1 MGWRGKFKSLK
12 IGKKILI
19 FNLVLFVIPCIVL
32 SLLLFYLV
40 QKEAYQE
47 LDNSRM
53 VILNQIDENFEDM
66 FSEVVSYSN
75 YFFCNREINKLISKK
90 DYSTAY
96 EALQTEKTIKDYF
109 SNSRTIYSNL
119 EYELELLGNNGY
131 NYSSLDTGEQI
142 IDYPVLEKLEQEEW
156 YSNFEKSSS
165 YIQYIPV
172 FDSAE
177 LSRNDGT
184 NAIHGFR
191 IIKNLNSGRYV
202 GLMDVIIRQETIQS
216 MMTRGI
222 ENNRQQ
228 VLLTDEDGNVISST
242 NASIKLNEN
251 LGKKISAE
259 LKKGEKGVFQG
270 NLNGKKHQIYF
281 TTNLTTGWKILMYD
295 ESRQSAWKGNR
306 TLLIVVGIYVIYL
319 LLAMIMSFYNARYMS
334 KPLKKLR
341 QDINTITE
349 GDLSV
354 RTEIE
359 AMDEFGELNQQFNRM
374 IGKIENLIGQLE
386 QKEEEKRVL
395 EMKALQAQINPHF
408 MYNTLASIRFLIE
421 MDMGEKASQ
430 SLLALIGLLKRT
442 YSDYR
447 KQIPIKEE
455 VEAVENYLILMK
467 NRYQETFSW
476 NISIEKDIEQ
486 CLIPRISIQPLVEN
500 SIIHGF
506 SGLEKQGSIQI
517 HGFKEGHKIIIR
529 ISDNGVGGN
538 IEKIK
543 SILAQPGTE
552 HEKEKFSSIGIKN
565 VQERLKLFY
574 GEEYGLF
581 VSDSPSGGV
590 TIEIRIPEEQA
601 YVKREKI

>member
-53 VILNQIDENFEDM
+53 VILNQIDENFEDI

-75 YFFCNREINKLISKK
+75 YFFC
-90 DYSTAY
+90 
-96 EALQTEKTIKDYF
+96 
-109 SNSRTIYSNL
+109 NSRTIYSNL

-177 LSRNDGT
+177 L
-184 NAIHGFR
+184 
-191 IIKNLNSGRYV
+191 K
-202 GLMDVIIRQETIQS
+202 E
-216 MMTRGI
+216 
-222 ENNRQQ
+222 
-228 VLLTDEDGNVISST
+228 
-242 NASIKLNEN
+242 
-251 LGKKISAE
+251 
-259 LKKGEKGVFQG
+259 GEKGVFRG

-281 TTNLTTGWKILMYD
+281 TANLTTGWKILMYD
-295 ESRQSAWKGNR
+295 ESRQSAWEGNR

-359 AMDEFGELNQQFNRM
+359 AMDEFGELNQQF
-374 IGKIENLIGQLE
+374 LIQRTL
-386 QKEEEKRVL
+386 L
-395 EMKALQAQINPHF
+395 CLYLQ
-408 MYNTLASIRFLIE
+408 
-421 MDMGEKASQ
+421 
-430 SLLALIGLLKRT
+430 
-442 YSDYR
+442 
-447 KQIPIKEE
+447 
-455 VEAVENYLILMK
+455 
-467 NRYQETFSW
+467 
-476 NISIEKDIEQ
+476 
-486 CLIPRISIQPLVEN
+486 C
-500 SIIHGF
+500 IHGF
-506 SGLEKQGSIQI
+506 LSCPVHGIHQI
-517 HGFKEGHKIIIR
+517 ADRFKN
-529 ISDNGVGGN
+529 SFLN
-538 IEKIK
+538 
-543 SILAQPGTE
+543 SLLLYSFA
-552 HEKEKFSSIGIKN
+552 
-565 VQERLKLFY
+565 
-574 GEEYGLF
+574 
-581 VSDSPSGGV
+581 
-590 TIEIRIPEEQA
+590 
-601 YVKREKI
+601 

>member
-75 YFFCNREINKLISKK
+75 YFFCN
-90 DYSTAY
+90 
-96 EALQTEKTIKDYF
+96 
-109 SNSRTIYSNL
+109 SRTIYSNL

-177 LSRNDGT
+177 L
-184 NAIHGFR
+184 
-191 IIKNLNSGRYV
+191 K
-202 GLMDVIIRQETIQS
+202 E
-216 MMTRGI
+216 
-222 ENNRQQ
+222 
-228 VLLTDEDGNVISST
+228 
-242 NASIKLNEN
+242 
-251 LGKKISAE
+251 
-259 LKKGEKGVFQG
+259 GEKGVFRG

-295 ESRQSAWKGNR
+295 ESRQSAWEGNR

-359 AMDEFGELNQQFNRM
+359 AMDEFGELNQQF
-374 IGKIENLIGQLE
+374 LIQRTL
-386 QKEEEKRVL
+386 L
-395 EMKALQAQINPHF
+395 CLYLQ
-408 MYNTLASIRFLIE
+408 
-421 MDMGEKASQ
+421 
-430 SLLALIGLLKRT
+430 
-442 YSDYR
+442 
-447 KQIPIKEE
+447 
-455 VEAVENYLILMK
+455 
-467 NRYQETFSW
+467 
-476 NISIEKDIEQ
+476 
-486 CLIPRISIQPLVEN
+486 C
-500 SIIHGF
+500 IHGF
-506 SGLEKQGSIQI
+506 LSCPVHGIHQI
-517 HGFKEGHKIIIR
+517 ADRFKN
-529 ISDNGVGGN
+529 SFLN
-538 IEKIK
+538 
-543 SILAQPGTE
+543 SLLLYSFA
-552 HEKEKFSSIGIKN
+552 
-565 VQERLKLFY
+565 
-574 GEEYGLF
+574 
-581 VSDSPSGGV
+581 
-590 TIEIRIPEEQA
+590 
-601 YVKREKI
+601 

>member
-75 YFFCNREINKLISKK
+75 YFFCN
-90 DYSTAY
+90 
-96 EALQTEKTIKDYF
+96 
-109 SNSRTIYSNL
+109 SRTIYSNL

-177 LSRNDGT
+177 L
-184 NAIHGFR
+184 
-191 IIKNLNSGRYV
+191 
-202 GLMDVIIRQETIQS
+202 
-216 MMTRGI
+216 
-222 ENNRQQ
+222 
-228 VLLTDEDGNVISST
+228 
-242 NASIKLNEN
+242 
-251 LGKKISAE
+251 
-259 LKKGEKGVFQG
+259 KKGEKGVFRG

-295 ESRQSAWKGNR
+295 ESRQSAWEGNR
-306 TLLIVVGIYVIYL
+306 ILLIVVGIYVIYL

-341 QDINTITE
+341 QDIHTITE

-359 AMDEFGELNQQFNRM
+359 AMDEFGELNQQF
-374 IGKIENLIGQLE
+374 LIQRTL
-386 QKEEEKRVL
+386 L
-395 EMKALQAQINPHF
+395 CLYLQ
-408 MYNTLASIRFLIE
+408 
-421 MDMGEKASQ
+421 
-430 SLLALIGLLKRT
+430 
-442 YSDYR
+442 
-447 KQIPIKEE
+447 
-455 VEAVENYLILMK
+455 
-467 NRYQETFSW
+467 
-476 NISIEKDIEQ
+476 
-486 CLIPRISIQPLVEN
+486 C
-500 SIIHGF
+500 IHGF
-506 SGLEKQGSIQI
+506 LSCPVHGIHQI
-517 HGFKEGHKIIIR
+517 ADRFKN
-529 ISDNGVGGN
+529 SFLN
-538 IEKIK
+538 
-543 SILAQPGTE
+543 SLLLYSFA
-552 HEKEKFSSIGIKN
+552 
-565 VQERLKLFY
+565 
-574 GEEYGLF
+574 
-581 VSDSPSGGV
+581 
-590 TIEIRIPEEQA
+590 
-601 YVKREKI
+601 

>member
-75 YFFCNREINKLISKK
+75 YFFCN
-90 DYSTAY
+90 
-96 EALQTEKTIKDYF
+96 
-109 SNSRTIYSNL
+109 SRTIYSNL

-177 LSRNDGT
+177 L
-184 NAIHGFR
+184 
-191 IIKNLNSGRYV
+191 K
-202 GLMDVIIRQETIQS
+202 E
-216 MMTRGI
+216 
-222 ENNRQQ
+222 
-228 VLLTDEDGNVISST
+228 
-242 NASIKLNEN
+242 
-251 LGKKISAE
+251 
-259 LKKGEKGVFQG
+259 GEKGVFRG

-281 TTNLTTGWKILMYD
+281 TANLTTGWKILMYD
-295 ESRQSAWKGNR
+295 ESRQSAWEGNR

-359 AMDEFGELNQQFNRM
+359 AMDEFGELNQQF
-374 IGKIENLIGQLE
+374 LIQRTL
-386 QKEEEKRVL
+386 L
-395 EMKALQAQINPHF
+395 CLYLQ
-408 MYNTLASIRFLIE
+408 
-421 MDMGEKASQ
+421 
-430 SLLALIGLLKRT
+430 
-442 YSDYR
+442 
-447 KQIPIKEE
+447 
-455 VEAVENYLILMK
+455 
-467 NRYQETFSW
+467 
-476 NISIEKDIEQ
+476 
-486 CLIPRISIQPLVEN
+486 C
-500 SIIHGF
+500 IHGF
-506 SGLEKQGSIQI
+506 LSCPVHGIHQI
-517 HGFKEGHKIIIR
+517 ADRFKN
-529 ISDNGVGGN
+529 SFLN
-538 IEKIK
+538 
-543 SILAQPGTE
+543 SLLLYSFA
-552 HEKEKFSSIGIKN
+552 
-565 VQERLKLFY
+565 
-574 GEEYGLF
+574 
-581 VSDSPSGGV
+581 
-590 TIEIRIPEEQA
+590 
-601 YVKREKI
+601 

>member
-1 MGWRGKFKSLK
+1 MYGLDKFKSLK

-32 SLLLFYLV
+32 SFLLFYLV
-40 QKEAYQE
+40 QREAYQE

-66 FSEVVSYSN
+66 FNEVVSYSN

-90 DYSTAY
+90 DYSNAY
-96 EALQTEKTIKDYF
+96 EALQTEKKIKDYF

-142 IDYPVLEKLEQEEW
+142 INYPILEKLEQEKW
-156 YSNFEKSSS
+156 YSNFEQSSS

-172 FDSAE
+172 FDSTE
-177 LSRNDGT
+177 LSRIDGDNT
-184 NAIHGFR
+184 IHGFR

-228 VLLTDEDGNVISST
+228 VLLTDKEGNVISST
-242 NASIKLNEN
+242 NPSIELNQS
-251 LGKKISAE
+251 LGEKISTE
-259 LKKGEKGVFQG
+259 LKKGEKGVFQES
-270 NLNGKKHQIYF
+270 LNGKKHQIYF

-295 ESRQSAWKGNR
+295 ESQQSAWEGNK
-306 TLLIVVGIYVIYL
+306 TLLIVIGIYAIYL
-319 LLAMIMSFYNARYMS
+319 LLAMVMSFYNARYMS

-341 QDINTITE
+341 QDIHTITE

-359 AMDEFGELNQQFNRM
+359 AMDEFGKLSQQFNHM

-467 NRYQETFSW
+467 NRYQDTFSW
-476 NISIEKDIEQ
+476 DISIEEGIEQ
-486 CLIPRISIQPLVEN
+486 CMIPRISIQPLVEN

-506 SGLEKQGSIQI
+506 SGMEKQGTIQI
-517 HGFKEGHKIIIR
+517 LGFKEDHKIIIR
-529 ISDNGVGGN
+529 ISDNGIGGN

-581 VSDSPSGGV
+581 VSDTPEGGV
-590 TIEIRIPEEQA
+590 TIEIRIPEQ
-601 YVKREKI
+601 

>member
-1 MGWRGKFKSLK
+1 MYGLDKFKSLK

-32 SLLLFYLV
+32 SFLLFYLV
-40 QKEAYQE
+40 QREAYQE

-66 FSEVVSYSN
+66 FNEVVSYSN

-90 DYSTAY
+90 DYSSAY
-96 EALQTEKTIKDYF
+96 EALQTEKKIKDYF

-142 IDYPVLEKLEQEEW
+142 INYPILEKLEQEKW
-156 YSNFEKSSS
+156 YSNFEQSSS

-172 FDSAE
+172 FDSTE
-177 LSRNDGT
+177 LSRIDGDNT
-184 NAIHGFR
+184 IHGFR
-191 IIKNLNSGRYV
+191 IIKNLNSGRYI

-228 VLLTDEDGNVISST
+228 VLLTDKEGNVISST
-242 NASIKLNEN
+242 NPSIELNQS
-251 LGKKISAE
+251 LGKKISTE
-259 LKKGEKGVFQG
+259 LKKGEKGVFQES
-270 NLNGKKHQIYF
+270 LNGKKHQIYF

-295 ESRQSAWKGNR
+295 ESQQSAWEGNK
-306 TLLIVVGIYVIYL
+306 TLLIVIGIYAIYL
-319 LLAMIMSFYNARYMS
+319 LLAMVMSFYNARYMS

-341 QDINTITE
+341 QDIHTITE

-359 AMDEFGELNQQFNRM
+359 AMDEFGELSQQFNHM

-467 NRYQETFSW
+467 NRYQDTFSW
-476 NISIEKDIEQ
+476 DISIEEGIEQ
-486 CLIPRISIQPLVEN
+486 CMIPRISIQPLVEN

-506 SGLEKQGSIQI
+506 SGMEKQGTIQI
-517 HGFKEGHKIIIR
+517 LGFKEDHKIIIR
-529 ISDNGVGGN
+529 ISDNGIGGN

-581 VSDSPSGGV
+581 VSDTPEGGV
-590 TIEIRIPEEQA
+590 TIEIRIPEQ
-601 YVKREKI
+601 

>member
-53 VILNQIDENFEDM
+53 VILNQIDENFEDI

-75 YFFCNREINKLISKK
+75 YFFC
-90 DYSTAY
+90 
-96 EALQTEKTIKDYF
+96 
-109 SNSRTIYSNL
+109 NSRTIYSNL

-177 LSRNDGT
+177 L
-184 NAIHGFR
+184 
-191 IIKNLNSGRYV
+191 K
-202 GLMDVIIRQETIQS
+202 E
-216 MMTRGI
+216 
-222 ENNRQQ
+222 
-228 VLLTDEDGNVISST
+228 
-242 NASIKLNEN
+242 
-251 LGKKISAE
+251 
-259 LKKGEKGVFQG
+259 GEKGVFRG

-295 ESRQSAWKGNR
+295 ESRQSAWEGNR

-359 AMDEFGELNQQFNRM
+359 AMDEFGELNQQF
-374 IGKIENLIGQLE
+374 LIQRTL
-386 QKEEEKRVL
+386 L
-395 EMKALQAQINPHF
+395 CLYLQ
-408 MYNTLASIRFLIE
+408 
-421 MDMGEKASQ
+421 
-430 SLLALIGLLKRT
+430 
-442 YSDYR
+442 
-447 KQIPIKEE
+447 
-455 VEAVENYLILMK
+455 
-467 NRYQETFSW
+467 
-476 NISIEKDIEQ
+476 
-486 CLIPRISIQPLVEN
+486 C
-500 SIIHGF
+500 IHGF
-506 SGLEKQGSIQI
+506 LSCPVHGIHQI
-517 HGFKEGHKIIIR
+517 ADRFKN
-529 ISDNGVGGN
+529 SFLN
-538 IEKIK
+538 
-543 SILAQPGTE
+543 SLLLYSFA
-552 HEKEKFSSIGIKN
+552 
-565 VQERLKLFY
+565 
-574 GEEYGLF
+574 
-581 VSDSPSGGV
+581 
-590 TIEIRIPEEQA
+590 
-601 YVKREKI
+601 

>member
-75 YFFCNREINKLISKK
+75 YFFCN
-90 DYSTAY
+90 
-96 EALQTEKTIKDYF
+96 
-109 SNSRTIYSNL
+109 SRTIYSNL

-177 LSRNDGT
+177 L
-184 NAIHGFR
+184 
-191 IIKNLNSGRYV
+191 K
-202 GLMDVIIRQETIQS
+202 E
-216 MMTRGI
+216 
-222 ENNRQQ
+222 
-228 VLLTDEDGNVISST
+228 
-242 NASIKLNEN
+242 
-251 LGKKISAE
+251 
-259 LKKGEKGVFQG
+259 GEKGVFRG

-295 ESRQSAWKGNR
+295 ESRQSAWEGNR
-306 TLLIVVGIYVIYL
+306 ILLIVVGIYVIYL

-359 AMDEFGELNQQFNRM
+359 AMDEFGELNQQF
-374 IGKIENLIGQLE
+374 LIQRTL
-386 QKEEEKRVL
+386 L
-395 EMKALQAQINPHF
+395 CLYLQ
-408 MYNTLASIRFLIE
+408 
-421 MDMGEKASQ
+421 
-430 SLLALIGLLKRT
+430 
-442 YSDYR
+442 
-447 KQIPIKEE
+447 
-455 VEAVENYLILMK
+455 
-467 NRYQETFSW
+467 
-476 NISIEKDIEQ
+476 
-486 CLIPRISIQPLVEN
+486 C
-500 SIIHGF
+500 IHGF
-506 SGLEKQGSIQI
+506 LSCPVHGIHQI
-517 HGFKEGHKIIIR
+517 ADRFKN
-529 ISDNGVGGN
+529 SFLN
-538 IEKIK
+538 
-543 SILAQPGTE
+543 SLLLYSFA
-552 HEKEKFSSIGIKN
+552 
-565 VQERLKLFY
+565 
-574 GEEYGLF
+574 
-581 VSDSPSGGV
+581 
-590 TIEIRIPEEQA
+590 
-601 YVKREKI
+601 

>member
-66 FSEVVSYSN
+66 FSKVVSYSN
-75 YFFCNREINKLISKK
+75 YFFC
-90 DYSTAY
+90 
-96 EALQTEKTIKDYF
+96 
-109 SNSRTIYSNL
+109 NSRTIYSNL
-119 EYELELLGNNGY
+119 EYESELLGNNGY

-177 LSRNDGT
+177 L
-184 NAIHGFR
+184 
-191 IIKNLNSGRYV
+191 
-202 GLMDVIIRQETIQS
+202 
-216 MMTRGI
+216 
-222 ENNRQQ
+222 
-228 VLLTDEDGNVISST
+228 
-242 NASIKLNEN
+242 
-251 LGKKISAE
+251 
-259 LKKGEKGVFQG
+259 KKGEKGVFRG

-295 ESRQSAWKGNR
+295 ESRQSAWEGNR

-359 AMDEFGELNQQFNRM
+359 AMDEFGELNQQF
-374 IGKIENLIGQLE
+374 LIQRTL
-386 QKEEEKRVL
+386 L
-395 EMKALQAQINPHF
+395 CLYLQ
-408 MYNTLASIRFLIE
+408 
-421 MDMGEKASQ
+421 
-430 SLLALIGLLKRT
+430 
-442 YSDYR
+442 
-447 KQIPIKEE
+447 
-455 VEAVENYLILMK
+455 
-467 NRYQETFSW
+467 
-476 NISIEKDIEQ
+476 
-486 CLIPRISIQPLVEN
+486 C
-500 SIIHGF
+500 IHGF
-506 SGLEKQGSIQI
+506 LSCPVHGIHQI
-517 HGFKEGHKIIIR
+517 ADRFKN
-529 ISDNGVGGN
+529 SFLN
-538 IEKIK
+538 
-543 SILAQPGTE
+543 SLLLYSFA
-552 HEKEKFSSIGIKN
+552 
-565 VQERLKLFY
+565 
-574 GEEYGLF
+574 
-581 VSDSPSGGV
+581 
-590 TIEIRIPEEQA
+590 
-601 YVKREKI
+601 

>member
-75 YFFCNREINKLISKK
+75 YFFCN
-90 DYSTAY
+90 
-96 EALQTEKTIKDYF
+96 
-109 SNSRTIYSNL
+109 SRTIYSNL

-177 LSRNDGT
+177 L
-184 NAIHGFR
+184 
-191 IIKNLNSGRYV
+191 
-202 GLMDVIIRQETIQS
+202 
-216 MMTRGI
+216 
-222 ENNRQQ
+222 
-228 VLLTDEDGNVISST
+228 
-242 NASIKLNEN
+242 
-251 LGKKISAE
+251 
-259 LKKGEKGVFQG
+259 KKGEKGVFRG

-295 ESRQSAWKGNR
+295 ESRQSAWEGNR
-306 TLLIVVGIYVIYL
+306 ILLIVVGIYVIYL

-341 QDINTITE
+341 QDIHTITE

-359 AMDEFGELNQQFNRM
+359 VMDEFGELNQQF
-374 IGKIENLIGQLE
+374 LIQRTL
-386 QKEEEKRVL
+386 L
-395 EMKALQAQINPHF
+395 CLYLQ
-408 MYNTLASIRFLIE
+408 
-421 MDMGEKASQ
+421 
-430 SLLALIGLLKRT
+430 
-442 YSDYR
+442 
-447 KQIPIKEE
+447 
-455 VEAVENYLILMK
+455 
-467 NRYQETFSW
+467 
-476 NISIEKDIEQ
+476 
-486 CLIPRISIQPLVEN
+486 C
-500 SIIHGF
+500 IHGF
-506 SGLEKQGSIQI
+506 LSCPVHGIHQI
-517 HGFKEGHKIIIR
+517 ADRFKN
-529 ISDNGVGGN
+529 SFLN
-538 IEKIK
+538 
-543 SILAQPGTE
+543 SLLLYSFA
-552 HEKEKFSSIGIKN
+552 
-565 VQERLKLFY
+565 
-574 GEEYGLF
+574 
-581 VSDSPSGGV
+581 
-590 TIEIRIPEEQA
+590 
-601 YVKREKI
+601 

>member
-75 YFFCNREINKLISKK
+75 YFFCN
-90 DYSTAY
+90 
-96 EALQTEKTIKDYF
+96 
-109 SNSRTIYSNL
+109 SRTIYSNL

-177 LSRNDGT
+177 L
-184 NAIHGFR
+184 
-191 IIKNLNSGRYV
+191 
-202 GLMDVIIRQETIQS
+202 
-216 MMTRGI
+216 
-222 ENNRQQ
+222 
-228 VLLTDEDGNVISST
+228 
-242 NASIKLNEN
+242 
-251 LGKKISAE
+251 
-259 LKKGEKGVFQG
+259 KKGEKGVFRG

-295 ESRQSAWKGNR
+295 ESRQSAWEGNR

-359 AMDEFGELNQQFNRM
+359 AMDEFGELNQQF
-374 IGKIENLIGQLE
+374 LIQRTL
-386 QKEEEKRVL
+386 L
-395 EMKALQAQINPHF
+395 CLYLQ
-408 MYNTLASIRFLIE
+408 
-421 MDMGEKASQ
+421 
-430 SLLALIGLLKRT
+430 
-442 YSDYR
+442 
-447 KQIPIKEE
+447 
-455 VEAVENYLILMK
+455 
-467 NRYQETFSW
+467 
-476 NISIEKDIEQ
+476 
-486 CLIPRISIQPLVEN
+486 C
-500 SIIHGF
+500 IHGF
-506 SGLEKQGSIQI
+506 LSCPVHGIHQI
-517 HGFKEGHKIIIR
+517 ADRFKN
-529 ISDNGVGGN
+529 SFLN
-538 IEKIK
+538 
-543 SILAQPGTE
+543 SLLLYSFA
-552 HEKEKFSSIGIKN
+552 
-565 VQERLKLFY
+565 
-574 GEEYGLF
+574 
-581 VSDSPSGGV
+581 
-590 TIEIRIPEEQA
+590 
-601 YVKREKI
+601 

>member
-75 YFFCNREINKLISKK
+75 YFFCN
-90 DYSTAY
+90 
-96 EALQTEKTIKDYF
+96 
-109 SNSRTIYSNL
+109 SRTIYSNL
-119 EYELELLGNNGY
+119 EYESELLGNNGY

-177 LSRNDGT
+177 L
-184 NAIHGFR
+184 
-191 IIKNLNSGRYV
+191 K
-202 GLMDVIIRQETIQS
+202 E
-216 MMTRGI
+216 
-222 ENNRQQ
+222 
-228 VLLTDEDGNVISST
+228 
-242 NASIKLNEN
+242 
-251 LGKKISAE
+251 
-259 LKKGEKGVFQG
+259 GEKGVFRG

-281 TTNLTTGWKILMYD
+281 TANLTTGWKILMYD
-295 ESRQSAWKGNR
+295 ESRQSAWEGNR

-341 QDINTITE
+341 QDIHTITE

-359 AMDEFGELNQQFNRM
+359 AMDEFGELNQQF
-374 IGKIENLIGQLE
+374 LIQRTL
-386 QKEEEKRVL
+386 L
-395 EMKALQAQINPHF
+395 CLYLQ
-408 MYNTLASIRFLIE
+408 
-421 MDMGEKASQ
+421 
-430 SLLALIGLLKRT
+430 
-442 YSDYR
+442 
-447 KQIPIKEE
+447 
-455 VEAVENYLILMK
+455 
-467 NRYQETFSW
+467 
-476 NISIEKDIEQ
+476 
-486 CLIPRISIQPLVEN
+486 C
-500 SIIHGF
+500 IHGF
-506 SGLEKQGSIQI
+506 LSCPVHGIHQI
-517 HGFKEGHKIIIR
+517 ADRFKN
-529 ISDNGVGGN
+529 SFLN
-538 IEKIK
+538 
-543 SILAQPGTE
+543 SLLLYSFA
-552 HEKEKFSSIGIKN
+552 
-565 VQERLKLFY
+565 
-574 GEEYGLF
+574 
-581 VSDSPSGGV
+581 
-590 TIEIRIPEEQA
+590 
-601 YVKREKI
+601 

>member
-96 EALQTEKTIKDYF
+96 EALQTEKKIKDYF

-177 LSRNDGT
+177 L
-184 NAIHGFR
+184 
-191 IIKNLNSGRYV
+191 
-202 GLMDVIIRQETIQS
+202 
-216 MMTRGI
+216 
-222 ENNRQQ
+222 
-228 VLLTDEDGNVISST
+228 
-242 NASIKLNEN
+242 
-251 LGKKISAE
+251 
-259 LKKGEKGVFQG
+259 KKGEKGVFRG

-295 ESRQSAWKGNR
+295 ESRQSAWEGNR
-306 TLLIVVGIYVIYL
+306 ILLIVVGIYVIYL

-341 QDINTITE
+341 QDIHTITE

-359 AMDEFGELNQQFNRM
+359 VMDEFGELNQQF
-374 IGKIENLIGQLE
+374 LIQRTL
-386 QKEEEKRVL
+386 L
-395 EMKALQAQINPHF
+395 CLYLQ
-408 MYNTLASIRFLIE
+408 
-421 MDMGEKASQ
+421 
-430 SLLALIGLLKRT
+430 
-442 YSDYR
+442 
-447 KQIPIKEE
+447 
-455 VEAVENYLILMK
+455 
-467 NRYQETFSW
+467 
-476 NISIEKDIEQ
+476 
-486 CLIPRISIQPLVEN
+486 C
-500 SIIHGF
+500 IHGF
-506 SGLEKQGSIQI
+506 LSCPVHGIHQI
-517 HGFKEGHKIIIR
+517 ADRFKN
-529 ISDNGVGGN
+529 SFLN
-538 IEKIK
+538 
-543 SILAQPGTE
+543 SLLLYSFA
-552 HEKEKFSSIGIKN
+552 
-565 VQERLKLFY
+565 
-574 GEEYGLF
+574 
-581 VSDSPSGGV
+581 
-590 TIEIRIPEEQA
+590 
-601 YVKREKI
+601 

>member
-75 YFFCNREINKLISKK
+75 YFFCN
-90 DYSTAY
+90 
-96 EALQTEKTIKDYF
+96 
-109 SNSRTIYSNL
+109 SRTIYSNL
-119 EYELELLGNNGY
+119 EYESELLGNNGY

-177 LSRNDGT
+177 L
-184 NAIHGFR
+184 
-191 IIKNLNSGRYV
+191 
-202 GLMDVIIRQETIQS
+202 
-216 MMTRGI
+216 
-222 ENNRQQ
+222 
-228 VLLTDEDGNVISST
+228 
-242 NASIKLNEN
+242 
-251 LGKKISAE
+251 
-259 LKKGEKGVFQG
+259 KKGEKGVFRG

-359 AMDEFGELNQQFNRM
+359 VMDEFGELNQQF
-374 IGKIENLIGQLE
+374 LIQRTL
-386 QKEEEKRVL
+386 L
-395 EMKALQAQINPHF
+395 CLYLQ
-408 MYNTLASIRFLIE
+408 
-421 MDMGEKASQ
+421 
-430 SLLALIGLLKRT
+430 
-442 YSDYR
+442 
-447 KQIPIKEE
+447 
-455 VEAVENYLILMK
+455 
-467 NRYQETFSW
+467 
-476 NISIEKDIEQ
+476 
-486 CLIPRISIQPLVEN
+486 C
-500 SIIHGF
+500 IHGF
-506 SGLEKQGSIQI
+506 LSCPVHGIHQI
-517 HGFKEGHKIIIR
+517 ADRFKN
-529 ISDNGVGGN
+529 SFLN
-538 IEKIK
+538 
-543 SILAQPGTE
+543 SLLLYSFA
-552 HEKEKFSSIGIKN
+552 
-565 VQERLKLFY
+565 
-574 GEEYGLF
+574 
-581 VSDSPSGGV
+581 
-590 TIEIRIPEEQA
+590 
-601 YVKREKI
+601 